1 MVWFGY
7 SAGPQPLNNMID
19 YGVTDRTGKV
29 TRRDRF
35 AAPFCS
41 MVHDF
46 MVTRNHVM
54 FPILPLTGDFER
66 AKRGMP
72 AYAWEPGKG
81 AFIGVMKRNATVDTV
96 RWFEIEP
103 NYVFHPMNAWEDGE
117 QLHCE
122 LMQYPTAPL
131 FPNADGSPGK
141 QTEARLTR
149 WTIDLASTSNQAR
162 REQIDDLSGEFP
174 RFDERRAGLPYRHGW
189 FAANI
194 GSKNPL
200 VFNAVAHIDLKTGKR
215 AERALN
221 PGDSVGEPIFV
232 PRSASAEEGDGYIL
246 ALVHRAASDHS
257 ELLILN
263 AQDIAGEPQAVVKL
277 PRRVPA
283 GFHGNW
289 VPA

>member
-1 MVWFGY
+1 
-7 SAGPQPLNNMID
+7 
-19 YGVTDRTGKV
+19 
-29 TRRDRF
+29 
-35 AAPFCS
+35 

-174 RFDERRAGLPYRHGW
+174 RFDERRAAYSDT
-189 FAANI
+189 AAARY
-194 GSKNPL
+194 SVPWLSL
-200 VFNAVAHIDLKTGKR
+200 VMRNDARLVDRTLRQMEGEVPARVFQL
-215 AERALN
+215 
-221 PGDSVGEPIFV
+221 GD
-232 PRSASAEEGDGYIL
+232 RSLVTQEEADARYQ
-246 ALVHRAASDHS
+246 A
-257 ELLILN
+257 
-263 AQDIAGEPQAVVKL
+263 AQDWLDRQTRKSAA
-277 PRRVPA
+277 R
-283 GFHGNW
+283 
-289 VPA
+289 